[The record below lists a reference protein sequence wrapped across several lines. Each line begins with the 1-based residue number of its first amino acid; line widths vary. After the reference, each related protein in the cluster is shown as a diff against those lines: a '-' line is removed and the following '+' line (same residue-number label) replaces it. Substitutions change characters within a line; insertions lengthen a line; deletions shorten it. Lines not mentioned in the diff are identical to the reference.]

1 MSNNTPEIFR
11 KYVFDVVET
20 LHYFAMNPD
29 EENRLRVKACEI
41 LLRYLPDTTAYL
53 DTIDRLERIEQ
64 ELGIESVGIDDDDD
78 EDDDSEEDE
87 DE

>member
-1 MSNNTPEIFR
+1 
-11 KYVFDVVET
+11 
-20 LHYFAMNPD
+20 MNPD

-64 ELGIESVGIDDDDD
+64 ELGIEPVGLEEDD
-78 EDDDSEEDE
+78 DDDSEEDE
-87 DE
+87 EADE

>member
-1 MSNNTPEIFR
+1 MRNDSPEIFR

-29 EENRLRVKACEI
+29 EENKLRGKACEI

-64 ELGIESVGIDDDDD
+64 ELGIESVGLEDD
-78 EDDDSEEDE
+78 DDDSEEDE
-87 DE
+87 EADE

>member
-1 MSNNTPEIFR
+1 MRNDSPEIFR

-64 ELGIESVGIDDDDD
+64 ELGIEPVGLEDDDDD
-78 EDDDSEEDE
+78 SDDE
-87 DE
+87 DEEGDE

>member
-1 MSNNTPEIFR
+1 
-11 KYVFDVVET
+11 
-20 LHYFAMNPD
+20 MNPD

-64 ELGIESVGIDDDDD
+64 ELGIESVGLEDDD
-78 EDDDSEEDE
+78 DDDSEEDE
-87 DE
+87 ETDE

>member
-1 MSNNTPEIFR
+1 
-11 KYVFDVVET
+11 
-20 LHYFAMNPD
+20 MNPD

-64 ELGIESVGIDDDDD
+64 ELGIESVGLDDD
-78 EDDDSEEDE
+78 EEEDE
-87 DE
+87 EDEEADE

>member
-1 MSNNTPEIFR
+1 
-11 KYVFDVVET
+11 
-20 LHYFAMNPD
+20 MNPD

-64 ELGIESVGIDDDDD
+64 ELGIESVGIEDEDD

>member
-41 LLRYLPDTTAYL
+41 LLRYLPDTTDYL
-53 DTIDRLERIEQ
+53 DTIDRLERIEK
-64 ELGIESVGIDDDDD
+64 ELGIESVGLEDDDDDDDD
-78 EDDDSEEDE
+78 EDEDE
-87 DE
+87 

>member
-1 MSNNTPEIFR
+1 MRNDTPDIFR

-29 EENRLRVKACEI
+29 EENKLRVRACEI

-64 ELGIESVGIDDDDD
+64 ELGIESVGLDDD
-78 EDDDSEEDE
+78 EDEDEDDEEEDE
-87 DE
+87 

>member
-1 MSNNTPEIFR
+1 
-11 KYVFDVVET
+11 
-20 LHYFAMNPD
+20 MNPD

>member
-1 MSNNTPEIFR
+1 
-11 KYVFDVVET
+11 
-20 LHYFAMNPD
+20 MNPD

-64 ELGIESVGIDDDDD
+64 ELGIESVGLEDD
-78 EDDDSEEDE
+78 DDDSEEDE
-87 DE
+87 EADE